1 VSQVHPP
8 GNFGVHEN
16 KMKEHNRFGK
26 TERGSP
32 PDESMIYQ
40 ESTEGILIRVRPAF
54 SLADSSLDEGR
65 FVFTYH
71 VKMENQGQE
80 PARLLFR
87 HWKIH
92 DATGEDSEVTG
103 EGVVGQQPLLDPGLG
118 HEYKSYCILKSPAGH
133 MEGHY
138 TFERP
143 DGSRFKARVPRFSLS
158 AYLPGPEEGEL
169 N

>member
-1 VSQVHPP
+1 
-8 GNFGVHEN
+8 
-16 KMKEHNRFGK
+16 
-26 TERGSP
+26 
-32 PDESMIYQ
+32 MIYQ
-40 ESTEGILIRVRPAF
+40 ELTDGILIRVRPAF

-71 VKMENQGQE
+71 VEMENQGEE

-87 HWKIH
+87 QWKIH
-92 DATGEDSEVTG
+92 DSGGEDSEVNG
-103 EGVVGQQPLLDPGLG
+103 EGVVGQQPLLLPGAA
-118 HEYKSYCILKSPAGH
+118 HEYKSYCILGSPVGY

-143 DGSRFKARVPRFSLS
+143 DGSRFRARVPRFSLA
-158 AYLPGPEEGEL
+158 AYLPGPDEREM

>member
-1 VSQVHPP
+1 
-8 GNFGVHEN
+8 
-16 KMKEHNRFGK
+16 MKEDYRFGK
-26 TERGSP
+26 TDRGNPPVETEWGRESP
-32 PDESMIYQ
+32 QTNDGMIYQ

-87 HWKIH
+87 HWMIH
-92 DATGEDSEVTG
+92 DATGEDSEVNG

-143 DGSRFKARVPRFSLS
+143 DGSRFKAKVPRFSLS
-158 AYLPGPEEGEL
+158 AYLPGPEEDEM

>member
-1 VSQVHPP
+1 
-8 GNFGVHEN
+8 
-16 KMKEHNRFGK
+16 
-26 TERGSP
+26 
-32 PDESMIYQ
+32 MIY
-40 ESTEGILIRVRPAF
+40 EERTEGILIRVRPTF

-71 VKMENQGQE
+71 VKMENRGDQ
-80 PARLLFR
+80 PAQLLFR

-92 DATGEDSEVTG
+92 DAGGDDSEVHG
-103 EGVVGQQPLLDPGLG
+103 EGVVGQQPLLGPGG
-118 HEYKSYCILKSPAGH
+118 AHEYKSYCVLRSPAGY

-143 DGSRFKARVPRFSLS
+143 DGSRFIATVPRFSLA
-158 AYLPGPEEGEL
+158 AYLPGPESEADEM